1 MLRASVQRS
10 GSSLVGREV
19 VGIGIHRHF
28 GARAKEKKER
38 EKDRKNSLRCVRFS
52 NPLVFSFSSNPR
64 RVSVRRVRRNSRLLS
79 AELERRAFRG
89 VKNNDE
95 QPSKKKGAKKRQD
108 HMNQGLEYQHYNF
121 LLLLFFRL
129 IFGRLHQ
136 TGVAK
141 VFVAVFAQRVG
152 CDSTDIPCG

>member
-52 NPLVFSFSSNPR
+52 NPLVFFLFEQSSSRICFARPCA
-64 RVSVRRVRRNSRLLS
+64 SCSRLLS
-79 AELERRAFRG
+79 VEREARFDG
-89 VKNNDE
+89 VK
-95 QPSKKKGAKKRQD
+95 
-108 HMNQGLEYQHYNF
+108 
-121 LLLLFFRL
+121 
-129 IFGRLHQ
+129 
-136 TGVAK
+136 
-141 VFVAVFAQRVG
+141 
-152 CDSTDIPCG
+152 

>member
-1 MLRASVQRS
+1 MEFIVIL
-10 GSSLVGREV
+10 
-19 VGIGIHRHF
+19 
-28 GARAKEKKER
+28 ARARKKRKRER
-38 EKDRKNSLRCVRFS
+38 KIERTLSDAFAFRIHSF
-52 NPLVFSFSSNPR
+52 FSFSSNPR

-108 HMNQGLEYQHYNF
+108 HINQGLEYQHYNF